1 MVVFGLV
8 LVLVGLGWG
17 DARRALSSPGSSAVP
32 GPRARAKRVEIK
44 ISAVGDVMFG
54 RYNRRRRY
62 RPFGLNQPFARVKS
76 LWSGRDIVLCNLETP
91 ISATRYRKPYRN
103 LSFRAPPKAAQMLKA
118 AGFTLAATAN
128 NHAWDQ
134 GDRGISD
141 TIDHLKQAG
150 IAHAGTGKTRA
161 EAFRPWVFVKQGV
174 RVGVISLT
182 MLRNY
187 PVKERVGFV
196 AFVHY
201 RRALRDLP
209 KWVAKAR
216 QNQKLKL
223 DFLIVSLHFGA
234 EYKLDVYRRETK
246 LMTLLHQAGADVVF
260 GHHPHVLRPIERR
273 KGFVAFYSLGNF
285 LMDFR
290 RKHTGLSGVAEVTLV
305 KQGKRR
311 FIHRV
316 GFVPVWRHWRG
327 LPIPAV
333 GRYGRL
339 VRRLLY
345 RYTRRMGV
353 RNKWVRQGDAI
364 EIRHK

>member
-1 MVVFGLV
+1 MAAFGLV
-8 LVLVGLGWG
+8 LVGLVWG
-17 DARRALSSPGSSAVP
+17 DARRALSNPGSGP
-32 GPRARAKRVEIK
+32 GSLPGTKRVEIK

-54 RYNRRRRY
+54 RYNSRRKH
-62 RPFGLNQPFARVKS
+62 RPFGMNQPFAKVKQ
-76 LWSGRDIVLCNLETP
+76 LWAGRDIVLCNLETP
-91 ISATRYRKPYRN
+91 ISAKRYRKPYRN
-103 LSFRAPPKAAQMLKA
+103 LSFRAPPKAAQMLAA

-134 GDRGISD
+134 GDQGISD
-141 TIDHLKQAG
+141 TIDHLKKAG

-187 PVKERVGFV
+187 PVRERVGFV
-196 AFVHY
+196 AFAHY
-201 RRALRDLP
+201 RRALKELP

-216 QNQKLKL
+216 GNL

-234 EYKLDVYRRETK
+234 EYKLSVIRREMN

-316 GFVPVWRHWRG
+316 GFVPVWRHWGG

-353 RNKWVRQGDAI
+353 RNKWVRQGDAL